1 MIKIDFI
8 KIYIVGV
15 FKMKKLKLCLLTIM
29 ILFISLSSINAVSD
43 LSIFDLGYSEN
54 IYKFSED
61 KDIKLPFIRVSGERM
76 EIDKDINKSG
86 FSFARNISVLNR
98 LTGIQILSSSDI
110 VRVTGNLEYGV
121 IMAPTVIIDGIID
134 KSVLIISK
142 NITISKDAIIKEDLL
157 CSTSNIQVIGN
168 VEGSILGTIGK
179 IDVLGNI
186 SQDLRANINEIT
198 LGENSNI
205 NGNIYL
211 ISNNKDIN
219 ISTKYP
225 NAIINIIEESNGID
239 IWNIIRTSL
248 IFALIYL
255 LLSNKTSYIK
265 NSLNKVIS
273 YWKTTAI
280 FGFGSILL
288 FPLIVIAI
296 IFLSVIGLG
305 IVTVPFSIVYVGFM
319 FIAFILSTFI
329 VGSIMSEYI
338 SKKYNDKIKGTW
350 DKLILAFCIMLVL
363 NLLTFIPVIGYTL
376 SVAICI
382 LSVGV
387 LFTSLFK
394 KIKE

>member
-1 MIKIDFI
+1 M
-8 KIYIVGV
+8 
-15 FKMKKLKLCLLTIM
+15 
-29 ILFISLSSINAVSD
+29 FISLSSINAVSD

-61 KDIKLPFIRVSGERM
+61 KDINLPFIRVSGERM

-98 LTGIQILSSSDI
+98 LTGIQILSSSDS

-121 IMAPTVIIDGIID
+121 IMAPTVIIDGTID

-211 ISNNKDIN
+211 ISTNENIN
-219 ISTKYP
+219 ISAKYP
-225 NAIINIIEESNGID
+225 NATINIIEESNGID

-265 NSLNKVIS
+265 NGLNKVIS

-305 IVTVPFSIVYVGFM
+305 IVTVPFSIVYGGFM

-329 VGSIMSEYI
+329 VGSIMCEYI
-338 SKKYNDKIKGTW
+338 SEKYNDKIKGIW

-363 NLLTFIPVIGYTL
+363 NLVTFIPIIGYTL

>member
-1 MIKIDFI
+1 
-8 KIYIVGV
+8 
-15 FKMKKLKLCLLTIM
+15 MKKIKLCFLTIIIM
-29 ILFISLSSINAVSD
+29 FISLSSINAVSD

-61 KDIKLPFIRVSGERM
+61 KDINLPFIRVSGERM

-98 LTGIQILSSSDI
+98 LTGIQILSSSDS

-121 IMAPTVIIDGIID
+121 IMAPTVIIDGTID

-211 ISNNKDIN
+211 ISTNENIN
-219 ISTKYP
+219 ISAKYP
-225 NAIINIIEESNGID
+225 NATINIIEESNGID

-265 NSLNKVIS
+265 NGLNKVIS

-305 IVTVPFSIVYVGFM
+305 IVTVPFSIVYGGFM

-329 VGSIMSEYI
+329 VGSIMCEYI
-338 SKKYNDKIKGTW
+338 SEKYNDKIKGIW

-363 NLLTFIPVIGYTL
+363 NLVTFIPIIGYTL